1 MKKLNVLFVSHFKS
15 QCGVFEFGKNI
26 FQTISESNEYN
37 FIWLECDSLLRL
49 KNAIDEN
56 NPSIIIYNYHPAT
69 MPWLYSRVGPKLFK
83 NNINNIK
90 AIQIGIMHE
99 ITQEIADNTT
109 SYKNKYLLMGRE
121 KLINVLF
128 DYYIAADPTLLLR
141 NPFVFKTGRLL
152 PTYSNNF
159 PKPEL
164 LTIGSF
170 GFGTPNKGFEKIV
183 TLVQNEFDDAIIR
196 LNIPAADYAD
206 SEGHNANQIASN
218 CKELVKKKG
227 IQLKITHDF
236 LDDKGILDFLGQNSI
251 NVFLYENSSIRG
263 LSSALDYAIAVNRPL
278 AISNSSMFRHIS
290 NVTPSLCIENNSL
303 KNILSNGVGSLEKF
317 NSEWNSKNILWEY
330 ERILD
335 AIVRKFQNPV
345 KNKMGIIRTFQSYWR
360 RALSIPDKS
369 FTWLRNT
376 SAATEDHLSVDNS
389 INYQPVILS
398 NSDSLNRIL
407 DNSARSLYQPAVE
420 KIFEIVPKTM
430 SKKIPE
436 ANVQQAFVFDTVCR
450 YLPQYVSPKILCV
463 GSYEDTAS
471 MSLIRMGAR
480 VEEIDPMINYFL
492 QEYMSKPT
500 TELNSYDIIFSTS
513 VIEHDPDDES
523 FVKCINDLLTPGG
536 IAIITC
542 DYKEDW
548 KTGDPKPAVDER
560 FYSKH
565 DLQVRLIS
573 HMKDC
578 TLVDLPQWDCPNP
591 DFYYLGK
598 YNYTFATFVVKK
610 HL

>member
-26 FQTISESNEYN
+26 FQTISESNKYN

-49 KNAIDEN
+49 KNSIDEN

-159 PKPEL
+159 PKPEV

-206 SEGHNANQIASN
+206 SEGQNAKQIASN
-218 CKELVKKKG
+218 CKELIKKKG
-227 IQLKITHDF
+227 IQLEITHDF

-263 LSSALDYAIAVNRPL
+263 LSSAIDYAISVNRPL

-317 NSEWNSKNILWEY
+317 KSEWNSKNILWEY
-330 ERILD
+330 ERILV
-335 AIVRKFQNPV
+335 AAEMKFQNPI
-345 KNKMGIIRTFQSYWR
+345 KNKMGIVRTLQSYWR
-360 RALSIPDKS
+360 RALSKPDKS

-376 SAATEDHLSVDNS
+376 SAATEDHLTIDHS

-398 NSDSLNRIL
+398 KTDSFNRIL
-407 DNSARSLYQPAVE
+407 DNSARTLYQPAVE

-450 YLPQYVSPKILCV
+450 YLPQYANPKILCV

-471 MSLIRMGAR
+471 MSLIRMGKK

-500 TELNSYDIIFSTS
+500 TQLNSYEIIFSTS

-523 FVKCINDLLTPGG
+523 FVKCINDLLAPGG
-536 IAIITC
+536 VAIITC

-548 KTGDPKPAVDER
+548 KKGDPKPAVDER

-565 DLQVRLIS
+565 DLQDRLIS

-578 TLVDLPQWDCPNP
+578 TLVDLPKWECPNP

-610 HL
+610 NL